1 MAEAEH
7 TAHTEVAGGAE
18 HHVEATAFGIAP
30 GGFVAIAMLVVFAIM
45 LWKRVPALI
54 AAALDQKIA
63 GIREQLDTAA
73 KLRDEAA
80 ALKAEYEA
88 KAKAADAEIEALKAA
103 AEKQAADV
111 VARAKTDAAQLIA
124 RHKALSSKLASDPVA
139 AFRGSLYGGDV
150 NLGQRVFF
158 RHQTAQCIRCHSYDD
173 LGGNA
178 GPRLNGVASRLS
190 REQLLEALVNP
201 SARLAPGF
209 GMVTVTLKN
218 GKTVSGILQEERAGM
233 LEVLA
238 AGGWR
243 VLREDAEDVWWSALI
258 ARR

>member
-45 LWKRVPALI
+45 LWTRVPALI

-124 RHKALSSKLASDPVA
+124 RHKALSEAKIAAAERAAVDELRARAANAAAAAAGQLIAEQHGAEADRKLAD
-139 AFRGSLYGGDV
+139 
-150 NLGQRVFF
+150 Q
-158 RHQTAQCIRCHSYDD
+158 II
-173 LGGNA
+173 A
-178 GPRLNGVASRLS
+178 G
-190 REQLLEALVNP
+190 
-201 SARLAPGF
+201 
-209 GMVTVTLKN
+209 
-218 GKTVSGILQEERAGM
+218 I
-233 LEVLA
+233 
-238 AGGWR
+238 
-243 VLREDAEDVWWSALI
+243 
-258 ARR
+258 